1 MFPLPP
7 GARIR
12 NNFLAICVQPD
23 EGMHLRFEAKVPDT
37 AAELRSVDMEFHYAE
52 GFEGIEIPEAYE
64 RLLLDALNGD
74 ASLFAR
80 SDGIELSW
88 RIIDPV
94 VRGFEGDEA
103 PPLGIYERG
112 SWGPPSADELLERDG
127 RSWQSGC
134 GKH

>member
-1 MFPLPP
+1 
-7 GARIR
+7 
-12 NNFLAICVQPD
+12 
-23 EGMHLRFEAKVPDT
+23 MHLRFEAKVPDT
-37 AAELRSVDMEFHYAE
+37 VAELRSVDMEFHYADD
-52 GFEGIEIPEAYE
+52 FEGIEIPEAYE

-94 VRGFEGDEA
+94 LQGFRRDEA
-103 PPLGIYERG
+103 PPLEIYERG
-112 SWGPPSADELLERDG
+112 SWGPAGADELLGRDG

-134 GKH
+134 GQH